1 MGSRPAVLGSGR
13 GSMQR
18 ITSARELLIN
28 GVLGRLVPRSFAV
41 LNLAASICLATVG
54 CSKVQSSN
62 GRTSTGPSISV
73 RIFPVQ
79 TELVH
84 KRVEAVGS
92 LFALDE
98 STISSQVDGPVA
110 HLWVDVGDTV
120 KQGQPLATI
129 DPTELQYAV
138 DAQRA
143 AVHQVRAQ
151 LGIGPDE
158 PPPSDPSKVAFVQRA
173 AADLLDAK
181 RKNDR
186 AQLLFQAQLIP
197 REQLDETATK
207 YDSARAAHE
216 LAIEQVDQLAAQ
228 LQSNEVQRRL
238 AEKKLADATIRAPF
252 PGSVKE
258 RKVSLGEYLKV
269 QSPIMVIVRTDPLR
283 ARLEVPEKWASTI
296 RTGAVANVY
305 VDAFPNEVFHGDLVH
320 INPSVN
326 PDSRAFEV
334 EAMIPNPDNKLKPGF
349 FLQASLPSE
358 IEEKTLTIPGE
369 ALIYTF
375 GTYKVY
381 VVNGNRL
388 AERSVKPGQQTN
400 ASHGVQV
407 EVLEGLHA
415 GERVAVA
422 PASTI
427 LFEGEQVRE
436 ERR

>member
-1 MGSRPAVLGSGR
+1 VKGI
-13 GSMQR
+13 QD
-18 ITSARELLIN
+18 
-28 GVLGRLVPRSFAV
+28 RLVPRSIPTITLTAC
-41 LNLAASICLATVG
+41 ICLATVG

-62 GRTSTGPSISV
+62 GRTNAGPSIGV

-84 KRVEAVGS
+84 RRVEAVGS

-98 STISSQVDGPVA
+98 STISSQVDGPVD

-120 KQGQPLATI
+120 KQGQPLVSI

-151 LGIGPDE
+151 LGIGPDD

-181 RKNDR
+181 QKNDR
-186 AQLLFQAQLIP
+186 AKLLFEAQLIA
-197 REQLDETATK
+197 RDQLDETAAK
-207 YDSARAAHE
+207 YDSARAANE

-228 LQSNEVQRRL
+228 LQSSEVQRRL

-258 RKVSLGEYLKV
+258 RRVNLGEYLKV

-283 ARLEVPEKWASTI
+283 ARLEVPEKWASAV
-296 RTGAVANVY
+296 RTGAEADVH
-305 VDAFPNEVFHGDLVH
+305 VDAFPNEVFHGQLVR

-349 FLQASLPSE
+349 FLQASLASE
-358 IEEKTLTIPGE
+358 IEEKTLTIPGD

-381 VVNGNRL
+381 VVNGDRL
-388 AERSVKPGQQTN
+388 AERTVKPGQQANT
-400 ASHGVQV
+400 STGVQA
-407 EVLEGLHA
+407 EVVEGLHA

-422 PASTI
+422 PAGTV
-427 LFEGEQVRE
+427 LFEGARVRE